1 MESGGGVTGRLR
13 AAARTWPIVGSAL
26 VASTTQILRGLSCGH
41 DFDFHLVSWLEA
53 QRGWAQGVLY
63 PHWAQSPNWG
73 AGEPRFVFYP
83 PLTWMLGAL
92 LGKITKWEWAPL
104 LLIFLCLCASG
115 QATRALARRWMPEPA
130 ATLAGALA
138 TCLPYTLFTAYE
150 RGAFGELA
158 GAVFVPL
165 LLLFALRTGDGPAG
179 STMRTALDGS
189 AAPLALVV
197 AAGWLTNAPAGVMLS
212 YLLAFVALVAAV
224 MQRAW
229 CPVVR
234 AAVGVALGLG
244 LAALYLVPAAWEQRW
259 IAIEQANDVGMR
271 IEDSWLFARHA
282 NPDFEFHDQVLL
294 TASAIVVF
302 TVVSAAVGYLV
313 AWRRGKLS
321 TATRAWWLPIALI
334 VPVVLVAQFPVSGWA
349 WHLLPKLGFLQ
360 FPWRW
365 LMVLGTPTVLLLAA
379 ATPLGSRRA
388 RIWSSMGWT
397 VAVLAMTCAST
408 LFFFQNC
415 DEEDNSLNQV
425 AVFRAGTGVEG
436 TDEYAPKGAE
446 NDLVAAGLP
455 QGCMVDDPRT
465 VLGQKGLD
473 GILVW
478 SPEQASCR
486 QVVAA
491 SLWETEH
498 KVLHLSASEAG
509 YLVLRLRRYPAWRV
523 TVNGKELDEMDKPLP
538 ERADGLLPVPVAAG
552 DSTVEVAWKTTPD
565 VRWGRAL
572 SAVTLLLLV
581 LLWAFERGGV
591 LRFTLRA
598 RIGSRSRLS

>member
-1 MESGGGVTGRLR
+1 MRLR
-13 AAARTWPIVGSAL
+13 RVAHAWPIVGA
-26 VASTTQILRGLSCGH
+26 AMAPSTLQSVRGLSCGH

-83 PLTWMLGAL
+83 PITWMLGAL
-92 LGKITKWEWAPL
+92 LGKVTRWEWAVPT
-104 LLIFLCLCASG
+104 LIFLCLCASG
-115 QATRALARRWMPEPA
+115 LATRALARRWMPEAA

-138 TCLPYTLFTAYE
+138 TCLPYTLFTADE

-158 GAVFVPL
+158 GAVCVPL
-165 LLLFALRTGDGPAG
+165 LLLFALRTKAGPEDLAHE
-179 STMRTALDGS
+179 STLRTALDGS

-212 YLLAFVALVAAV
+212 YLLAFVALVAAW
-224 MQRAW
+224 MHRAW
-229 CPVVR
+229 WPLVR
-234 AAVGVALGLG
+234 AVVGVALGLG

-259 IAIEQANDVGMR
+259 VAIEQANDIGMR

-282 NPDFEFHDQVLL
+282 GPDFEFHDQVLL

-302 TVVSAAVGYLV
+302 TVVSAVVGCLV

-321 TATRAWWLPIALI
+321 AATRAWWLPIALV
-334 VPVVLVAQFPVSGWA
+334 VPVVLAAQFPVSGWV

-360 FPWRW
+360 FPWRL
-365 LMVLGTPTVLLLAA
+365 LMVLGTPTVLLLAL
-379 ATPLGSRRA
+379 ATPLGSRRT
-388 RIWSSMGWT
+388 RIWSSLGWT
-397 VAVLAMTCAST
+397 VAVVAMAIAAT

-436 TDEYAPKGAE
+436 TDEYAPRGAD
-446 NDLVAAGLP
+446 NGLVAAGLP
-455 QGCMVDDPRT
+455 QGCVVSDPKT
-465 VLGQKGLD
+465 VLGQTGLD
-473 GILVW
+473 GVLLW

-498 KVLHLSASEAG
+498 KVLRLTADRGG
-509 YLVLRLRRYPAWRV
+509 YVVLRLRRYPAWQV
-523 TVNGKELDEMDKPLP
+523 TVNGRELEDPLP
-538 ERADGLLPVPVAAG
+538 ERADGLLTVPVAAG

-565 VRWGRAL
+565 ALWGRAL
-572 SAVTLLLLV
+572 SAVALLLLA